1 MDADVLTTRLV
12 RSKAPPPTAKQLEM
26 LLALCKVYEDA
37 GVLSGDPLP
46 ALHRVCPHAG
56 ECWKGVEGKRAHGVG
71 AFDADSEKGCM
82 LLPWV
87 GPAYRP
93 GGVAVLGM
101 NLRYAGGDWELAME
115 HRIAVEPGCGQE
127 AKLRSQGG
135 RAHRS
140 YWSKGTMRD
149 VAAVLRSTRGA
160 PLLDTKDPNE
170 LADALLASARL
181 QAVKC
186 SPIGGRSSPEPAM
199 SERCPQQF
207 LRAELGVLKPSVLLA
222 YGGPAHGAV
231 HQAGNVTINEKITR
245 FRRGTLALSGGTSID
260 VLLLTHPAHGGWHQA
275 HRELVVSLTTRPIPP
290 T

>member
-1 MDADVLTTRLV
+1 
-12 RSKAPPPTAKQLEM
+12 M

-46 ALHRVCPHAG
+46 TLHQVCSQAS
-56 ECWKGVEGKRAHGVG
+56 ECWKGVESDKRAHGVG
-71 AFDADSEKGCM
+71 AFDAGSEKGCM
-82 LLPWV
+82 FLPWV
-87 GPAYRP
+87 GPAYHP

-149 VAAVLRSTRGA
+149 VAAVLRSARSA
-160 PLLDTKDPNE
+160 SAIDTKDPNE

-199 SERCPQQF
+199 SERCPRLF
-207 LRAELGVLKPSVLLA
+207 LRAELAVLRPSVLLA
-222 YGGPAHGAV
+222 YGGPAHAAV
-231 HQAGNVTINEKITR
+231 HQVGTVTVDEKATR
-245 FRRGTLALSGGTSID
+245 TSAKGTSLLTFRRGTLVLPGGASIL
-260 VLLLTHPAHGGWHQA
+260 VFLLTHPAHGGWHQA
-275 HRELVVSLTTRPIPP
+275 HRELVASLTTRPIPAA
-290 T
+290 